1 MLAGLLAHL
10 LLAQL
15 TLLLAVG
22 LDLAGRAARWRP
34 LWLAGPAAAG
44 LLWVLAIGP
53 GRALAGLTAGPH
65 QVLGYLAGAAGQ
77 PARVLHPARAFAGIG
92 HWLPRQL
99 PFALIL
105 APAEAAVACWLRGRR
120 TGAQSLPPPRP
131 GLIVAVRRQ
140 LTVARVRSG
149 GVVSRDGAWLGAD
162 RETGRPAGISW
173 RAAEGGVLVTGAVPE
188 GVSAASFQLVH
199 AAIRRRK
206 PVLVVDLRGLA
217 GLPGALAAICAD
229 AGAPLHV
236 FGPAGPG
243 CYEPCR
249 GGSPARK
256 AALVMGMI
264 DWGPVVDG
272 PEAEGRVADGPVVD
286 APVADRARRTCGAWL
301 SDLFAVAAAAPG
313 DPRVPVLDEV
323 AGLLSPAALRAR
335 MRQVPPYHPR
345 LGPLGERARVCA
357 SLLEADPATAS
368 FLAGELAGLRAS
380 ALGRWLRPGPPESA
394 LSLSAV
400 VRERAVAFFPLDQ
413 PRHGRSA
420 RMIANLVALDI
431 TAVFAEARRLGVAG
445 DGLAW
450 FGDADAI
457 TGPALAGLISTGS
470 QAGLATVASTVL
482 STVASAGLSPGP
494 GLSPAS
500 TQAAGRAAALANV
513 VVIRGPGD
521 PGLAGIALDGELPGP
536 ALASDEFALVVR
548 DPQQVVP
555 RGRFVPGRFARARPG
570 PAAGAGR
577 CRAGRH
583 DGPPPGPGVP
593 RLGVRAGPPGSGPAP
608 AAPGPA
614 RPGTAGSWLGAR
626 PAAGGTPAAACR

>member
-15 TLLLAVG
+15 TLLLAVA

-44 LLWVLAIGP
+44 LIWVLAIGP

-65 QVLGYLAGAAGQ
+65 QVLGYLAGAAGR
-77 PARVLHPARAFAGIG
+77 PARVLHPARAFAGLAR
-92 HWLPRQL
+92 WLPRQL

-105 APAEAAVACWLRGRR
+105 APAEATAAWWRRGRR
-120 TGAQSLPPPRP
+120 AGAQGLPPPRP

-140 LTVARVRSG
+140 VTVARVRSG
-149 GVVSRDGAWLGAD
+149 GVVSRDGACLGAD
-162 RETGRPAGISW
+162 RGTGRPAGISW
-173 RAAEGGVLVTGAVPE
+173 RAAEGGVLVTGPAPE
-188 GVSAASFQLVH
+188 GVSAASFQFVH

-243 CYEPCR
+243 CYEPWR
-249 GGSPARK
+249 GGGPARK

-264 DWGPVVDG
+264 DWGPVGDG
-272 PEAEGRVADGPVVD
+272 RPADGL
-286 APVADRARRTCGAWL
+286 AADQARRMCGTCL
-301 SDLFAVAAAAPG
+301 NDLFAVAAAAPG
-313 DPRVPVLDEV
+313 DPRVPALDEV
-323 AGLLSPAALRAR
+323 AALLSPDALRAR

-345 LGPLGERARVCA
+345 RGPLGERARVCA
-357 SLLEADPATAS
+357 SLLEADPATAA

-380 ALGRWLRPGPPESA
+380 ALGRWLRPGGPEPV

-420 RMIANLVALDI
+420 RVIANLVALDI
-431 TAVFAEARRLGVAG
+431 TAVFAESRRLGVAG

-470 QAGLATVASTVL
+470 QAGLATVASTVASRVG
-482 STVASAGLSPGP
+482 STMGSARPGP
-494 GLSPAS
+494 APGPAPG
-500 TQAAGRAAALANV
+500 TAPAPAAAGQIAALANV

-521 PGLAGIALDGELPGP
+521 PGLAGIPLDGELPGTV
-536 ALASDEFALVVR
+536 LAGDEFALVVR
-548 DPQQVVP
+548 DPPQVVP
-555 RGRFVPGRFARARPG
+555 RGRFVPGQFVPGRP
-570 PAAGAGR
+570 
-577 CRAGRH
+577 
-583 DGPPPGPGVP
+583 
-593 RLGVRAGPPGSGPAP
+593 
-608 AAPGPA
+608 
-614 RPGTAGSWLGAR
+614 RPGTNWPGR
-626 PAAGGTPAAACR
+626 VP